1 VVSTAGAA
9 IAVAAFVV
17 FGLVGWLVAR
27 WLDRRRRVDGASGA
41 YALTGV
47 PASDL
52 DGLVADDALALVRRW
67 RALSPRASVQIAIVP
82 LGEGLEP
89 LAADAAAWLGE
100 LCGQGGAPGQGR
112 DGAEGV
118 SLVTGGLPAGGGEAG
133 ALTLGS
139 DVVVLLARSGTR
151 ERELVNGAGRLE
163 RAGHRPDW
171 ILVTDSP
178 KKSRRR
184 LAQERA
190 NGGQPVETEDAAQE
204 P

>member
-9 IAVAAFVV
+9 IAAAAFVA
-17 FGLVGWLVAR
+17 FALAGWLVAR
-27 WLDRRRRVDGASGA
+27 WLDRRRRVDGVSGA

-52 DGLVADDALALVRRW
+52 DGLAGEDALALVRRW
-67 RALSPRASVQIAIVP
+67 RALSPRPSVQIAIVP
-82 LGEGLEP
+82 LRDGLEP
-89 LAADAAAWLGE
+89 LAADAAAWLGD
-100 LCGQGGAPGQGR
+100 LCR
-112 DGAEGV
+112 NGAEGI

-139 DVVVLLARSGTR
+139 DVVVLLARSGTH

-184 LAQERA
+184 LAQERSD
-190 NGGQPVETEDAAQE
+190 GGEPAPAEDAAQD